1 MMNKCQRLEI
11 ITFTRTYYF
20 NELIVVIFNEVLR
33 EVKDKSLSY
42 GGNQL
47 ELMSLVVHELSLCF
61 LLI

>member
-1 MMNKCQRLEI
+1 MNKCQWLEI
-11 ITFTRTYYF
+11 VTFTRTYYF
-20 NELIVVIFNEVLR
+20 NELIVVIFNEVLS